1 MYGKAYSTSALQGM
15 AHAISFNFILCR
27 DPVNIPVQEKNAT
40 CRIIASAGSFDV
52 LVRKSH
58 YKTVHFAYQDGGRE
72 FDALVCK
79 SIKKHF
85 AYHDGGIATIARMR

>member
-1 MYGKAYSTSALQGM
+1 M
-15 AHAISFNFILCR
+15 
-27 DPVNIPVQEKNAT
+27 
-40 CRIIASAGSFDV
+40 

-79 SIKKHF
+79 SIKNILPIMM
-85 AYHDGGIATIARMR
+85 AA